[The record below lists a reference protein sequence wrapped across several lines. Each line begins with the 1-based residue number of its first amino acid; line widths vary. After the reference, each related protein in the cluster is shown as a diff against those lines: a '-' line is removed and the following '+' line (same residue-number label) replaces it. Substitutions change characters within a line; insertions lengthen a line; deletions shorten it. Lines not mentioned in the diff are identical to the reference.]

1 MKALLVALTVST
13 VIALGSAPG
22 VQAADANKAAPAPEI
37 QMFDI
42 AHSVLKMELVEG
54 VTPDAAA
61 EAMLSK
67 AAEINMK
74 LVGQLNVSQEVQ
86 NRGIDAPRLQI
97 FQFCNPEDAIRMVE
111 FNTIYAAYMPC
122 RIALVEDNQGK
133 VWLEMLNLDM
143 IIQAYPLPPE
153 LQALAL
159 NVNGQMLDII
169 TAGATGEF

>member
-1 MKALLVALTVST
+1 MKALFATLALSAAMTLG
-13 VIALGSAPG
+13 ALAT
-22 VQAADANKAAPAPEI
+22 VQAADTKKSAPAPQI

-42 AHSVLKMELVEG
+42 AHSVLKMELAEG
-54 VTPDAAA
+54 VTADAAA
-61 EAMLSK
+61 DAMLSK

-74 LVGQLNVSQEVQ
+74 LVGQLNVSDEVAS
-86 NRGIDAPRLQI
+86 RGVKAQRLQI
-97 FQFCNPEDAIRMVE
+97 FQFCNPEDAIRMIE
-111 FNTIYAAYMPC
+111 FNTLYAAYMPC

-133 VWLEMLNLDM
+133 VWLQMLNLDM

-159 NVNGQMLDII
+159 NVNGQMLDIL

>member
-1 MKALLVALTVST
+1 MKTLLVALTLAT
-13 VIALGSAPG
+13 GMTLGAVAT
-22 VQAADANKAAPAPEI
+22 VQAADAKKPAPAPAL

-42 AHSVLKMELVEG
+42 AHSVLKMELAEG
-54 VTPDAAA
+54 VTADAAA
-61 EAMLSK
+61 DAMLSK

-74 LVGQLNVSQEVQ
+74 LVGQLNVSDEVSS
-86 NRGIDAPRLQI
+86 RGVKAQRLQI
-97 FQFCNPEDAIRMVE
+97 FQFCNPEDAIKMIE

-122 RIALVEDNQGK
+122 RVALVEDNEGK
-133 VWLEMLNLDM
+133 VWLQMLNLDM

-159 NVNGQMLDII
+159 SVNGQMLDIL

>member
-1 MKALLVALTVST
+1 MKALLVALTLST
-13 VIALGSAPG
+13 SLTLVATPT
-22 VQAADANKAAPAPEI
+22 VRAADASSPAPAPEI

-42 AHSVLKMELVEG
+42 VHSVIKIALADG
-54 VTPDAAA
+54 VTADAAA
-61 EAMLSK
+61 QAMLSK

-74 LVGQLNVSQEVQ
+74 LVGQQNVSEEVSS
-86 NRGIDAPRLQI
+86 RGIKAPRLQI
-97 FQFCNPEDAIRMVE
+97 FQFCNPEDAIRMIE

-122 RIALVEDNQGK
+122 RIALVEDGEGK
-133 VWLEMLNLDM
+133 IWLQMLNLDM

-159 NVNGQMLDII
+159 NVNGQMLDIL

>member
-1 MKALLVALTVST
+1 MNALLVALTLAAGVT
-13 VIALGSAPG
+13 LGAVPTL
-22 VQAADANKAAPAPEI
+22 QAADTKASAPAPKI

-42 AHSVLKMELVEG
+42 AHSVLKMELAEG
-54 VTPDAAA
+54 VTADAAA

-74 LVGQLNVSQEVQ
+74 LVGQLNVSDEVRS
-86 NRGIDAPRLQI
+86 RGVKAQRLQI
-97 FQFCNPEDAIRMVE
+97 FQFCNPEDAIRMIE

-122 RIALVEDNQGK
+122 RIALVEDDKGK
-133 VWLEMLNLDM
+133 IWLQMLNLDM
-143 IIQAYPLPPE
+143 IIQAYPLPAE

-159 NVNGQMLDII
+159 NVNGQMLDIL

>member
-13 VIALGSAPG
+13 VIALGSAAS

-42 AHSVLKMELVEG
+42 AHSVLKMEIAEG
-54 VTPDAAA
+54 VTADAAA

-74 LVGQLNVSQEVQ
+74 LVGRQDVGGELKA
-86 NRGIDAPRLQI
+86 RGIDSPILQI
-97 FQFCNPEDAIRMVE
+97 LQFCNPEDAIKMVQ

-122 RIALVEDNQGK
+122 RIALVQDAAGK
-133 VWLEMLNLDM
+133 IWLEMLNLDM

>member
-1 MKALLVALTVST
+1 MKTLLATLVLSSALT
-13 VIALGSAPG
+13 LGVA
-22 VQAADANKAAPAPEI
+22 VTAQAADAKRAAPAPHVE
-37 QMFDI
+37 MFDI
-42 AHSVLKMELVEG
+42 AHSVLKMELAPG
-54 VTPDAAA
+54 VTADAAA

-74 LVGQLNVSQEVQ
+74 LVGQLNVSDEVSS
-86 NRGIDAPRLQI
+86 RGIKAQRLQI
-97 FQFCNPEDAIRMVE
+97 FQFCNPEDAIRMIA

-122 RIALVEDNQGK
+122 RIALVEDSQGK
-133 VWLEMLNLDM
+133 IWLQMLNLDM

-159 NVNGQMLDII
+159 NVNGQMLDIL

>member
-1 MKALLVALTVST
+1 MKALLATLALSAALT
-13 VIALGSAPG
+13 LGA
-22 VQAADANKAAPAPEI
+22 VATAQAADAKKPAPAPEI

-42 AHSVLKMELVEG
+42 AHSVLKMEIAEG
-54 VTPDAAA
+54 VTADAAA

-74 LVGQLNVSQEVQ
+74 LVGQLNVSDEVAS
-86 NRGIDAPRLQI
+86 RGVKAQRLQI
-97 FQFCNPEDAIRMVE
+97 FQFCNPEDAIKMIE

-122 RIALVEDNQGK
+122 RIALVEDNEGK
-133 VWLEMLNLDM
+133 IWLQMLNLDM

-159 NVNGQMLDII
+159 NVNGQMLDIL

>member
-1 MKALLVALTVST
+1 MKALFATLALSAAMTLG
-13 VIALGSAPG
+13 ALAT
-22 VQAADANKAAPAPEI
+22 VQAADTKKAAPAPQI

-42 AHSVLKMELVEG
+42 AHSVLKMELAEG
-54 VTPDAAA
+54 VTADAAA
-61 EAMLSK
+61 DAMLSK

-74 LVGQLNVSQEVQ
+74 LVGQLNVSDEVAS
-86 NRGIDAPRLQI
+86 RGVKAQRLQI
-97 FQFCNPEDAIRMVE
+97 FQFCNPEDAIRMIE
-111 FNTIYAAYMPC
+111 FNTLYAAYMPC

-133 VWLEMLNLDM
+133 VWLQMLNLDM

-159 NVNGQMLDII
+159 NVNGQMLDIL

>member
-1 MKALLVALTVST
+1 MKALLATLALSAAMTLGAVAT
-13 VIALGSAPG
+13 
-22 VQAADANKAAPAPEI
+22 VQAADAKKSAPAPQI

-42 AHSVLKMELVEG
+42 THSVLKMELAEG
-54 VTPDAAA
+54 VTADAAA
-61 EAMLSK
+61 DAMLSK

-74 LVGQLNVSQEVQ
+74 LVGQLNVSDEVQ
-86 NRGIDAPRLQI
+86 SRGVKAQRLQI
-97 FQFCNPEDAIRMVE
+97 FQFCNPEDAIRMIE
-111 FNTIYAAYMPC
+111 FNTLYAAYMPC

-133 VWLEMLNLDM
+133 VWLQMLNLDM

-159 NVNGQMLDII
+159 NVNGQMLDIL

>member
-1 MKALLVALTVST
+1 MKTLLATLALSAALSLGAVAT
-13 VIALGSAPG
+13 A
-22 VQAADANKAAPAPEI
+22 QASEAKKPAPAPQI

-42 AHSVLKMELVEG
+42 AHSLLKMELAEG
-54 VTPDAAA
+54 VTADAAA
-61 EAMLSK
+61 QAMLSK

-74 LVGQLNVSQEVQ
+74 LVGQLNVSDEVAS
-86 NRGIDAPRLQI
+86 RGIKAQRLQI
-97 FQFCNPEDAIRMVE
+97 FQFCNPEDAIKMIE

-122 RIALVEDNQGK
+122 RIALVEDNAGK
-133 VWLEMLNLDM
+133 IWLQMLNLDM

-159 NVNGQMLDII
+159 NVNGQMLEIL

>member
-1 MKALLVALTVST
+1 MKALLAALTVST
-13 VIALGSAPG
+13 VIALGSAAT
-22 VQAADANKAAPAPEI
+22 VQAADAKKAAPAPEI

-42 AHSVLKMELVEG
+42 AHSVLKMELAEG

-74 LVGQLNVSQEVQ
+74 LVGQLNVSEEVRS
-86 NRGIDAPRLQI
+86 RGIKAPRLQI

>member
-1 MKALLVALTVST
+1 MKAFLVALTVST
-13 VIALGSAPG
+13 LIVLGSAAT
-22 VQAADANKAAPAPEI
+22 VQAADTKKAAPAPEI

-42 AHSVLKMELVEG
+42 AHSVLKMELAEG
-54 VTPDAAA
+54 VTADAAA

-74 LVGQLNVSQEVQ
+74 LVGQLNVGEEVRS
-86 NRGIDAPRLQI
+86 RGIDAPRLQI

-122 RIALVEDNQGK
+122 RIALVEDNKGK

>member
-13 VIALGSAPG
+13 VIALGSAAS

-74 LVGQLNVSQEVQ
+74 LVGQLNVSQEVR

>member
-1 MKALLVALTVST
+1 MKALLATLALSAALTLG
-13 VIALGSAPG
+13 ALATA
-22 VQAADANKAAPAPEI
+22 QAADAKKPAPAPEI

-42 AHSVLKMELVEG
+42 AHSVLKMEIAEG
-54 VTPDAAA
+54 VTADAAA

-74 LVGQLNVSQEVQ
+74 LVGQLNVSDEVAS
-86 NRGIDAPRLQI
+86 RGVKAQRLQI
-97 FQFCNPEDAIRMVE
+97 FQFCNPEDAIKMIE
-111 FNTIYAAYMPC
+111 FNTLYAAYMPC
-122 RIALVEDNQGK
+122 RIALVEDNEGK
-133 VWLEMLNLDM
+133 IWLQMLNLDM

-159 NVNGQMLDII
+159 NVNGQMLDIL

>member
-13 VIALGSAPG
+13 VIALGSAPS
-22 VQAADANKAAPAPEI
+22 VEAADANKAAPAPEI

-74 LVGQLNVSQEVQ
+74 LVGQLNVSQEVR